1 MQSRSRQ
8 SGQKFRPF
16 VGLCRLSGG
25 SISGP
30 ELVLGRPSSLNPKH
44 ARTFNST
51 TVEHHFELLENF
63 IQKHDIPWEN
73 VYNMDEKGI

>member
-1 MQSRSRQ
+1 MLGCP
-8 SGQKFRPF
+8 SGLDPKRARAF
-16 VGLCRLSGG
+16 
-25 SISGP
+25 
-30 ELVLGRPSSLNPKH
+30 NPI
-44 ARTFNST
+44 